1 MDCPLLEKVDQ
12 SFSRQALIEGWIFEM
27 FLDDSFALVKT
38 RNLDKEF
45 FDPEKTL
52 ETIFLRRI
60 SLFIT
65 SIMLRLFKY
74 YLFTLAQINILSAF
88 IWSKLRVIFQK

>member
-52 ETIFLRRI
+52 ETLFLCLIFI
-60 SLFIT
+60 VH
-65 SIMLRLFKY
+65 Y
-74 YLFTLAQINILSAF
+74 INFA
-88 IWSKLRVIFQK
+88 